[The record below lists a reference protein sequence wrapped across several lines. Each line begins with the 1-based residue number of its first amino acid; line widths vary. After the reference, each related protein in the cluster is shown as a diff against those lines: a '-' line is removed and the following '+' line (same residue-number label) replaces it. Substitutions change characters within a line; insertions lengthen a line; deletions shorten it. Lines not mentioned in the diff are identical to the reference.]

1 MKTFAV
7 LLTLALASAPTAGTP
22 AQSEEGPPAWAYPVN
37 APDFKPTPDDGKLRR
52 VPGSTATYT
61 LTQLRD
67 RFIAP
72 DWHPGDYPPMPEV
85 VSHGRKLD
93 VFACGFCHRADGPG
107 VPKTRGS
114 QVFLRLISSSR
125 WPILRAVPGRLRC
138 HKEAQIN

>member
-1 MKTFAV
+1 MKTFVALLVLAV
-7 LLTLALASAPTAGTP
+7 ASALAAGTP

-37 APDFKPTPDDGKLRR
+37 PPDFKPTPDDGTLRR

-72 DWHPGDYPPMPEV
+72 DWHPDDILPCPTW
-85 VSHGRKLD
+85 SHEAESLMCLLAAFVTGQTGL
-93 VFACGFCHRADGPG
+93 A

-114 QVFLRLISSSR
+114 PVFLRPISSSR
-125 WPILRAVPGRLRC
+125 WPILRAVFGRLRC